1 MRLKL
6 DVNLKV
12 AADKILRAGIY
23 AVDIPAELINELKRG
38 APFVSELPDVPTI
51 KASAPPISDTK
62 TVEPAATVTKK
73 TVAATKPNANKAK
86 QKVLSSAKKR

>member
-12 AADKILRAGIY
+12 AANKILRAGIY
-23 AVDIPAELINELKRG
+23 AVDIPAELVNELKRG

-51 KASAPPISDTK
+51 SQSGPPVSETK
-62 TVEPAATVTKK
+62 TVEPAATETKK
-73 TVAATKPNANKAK
+73 TPAATQPSASKAK
-86 QKVLSSAKKR
+86 QKAISTAKKR